1 MSILLVFVVLIAL
14 IITFVVKGV
23 SVVGCYQNIS
33 ACGGSSLTSAHQNL
47 GTALSLKSKAG
58 MSSQLTTGRKPGGSQ
73 CRRPGRRGS
82 RRIEKPTDSTRRW

>member
-33 ACGGSSLTSAHQNL
+33 ACGGSSLTSAHQNV
-47 GTALSLKSKAG
+47 GTALSHKK
-58 MSSQLTTGRKPGGSQ
+58 Q
-73 CRRPGRRGS
+73 S
-82 RRIEKPTDSTRRW
+82 RHEQPTDYGTKIKINSNYIE